1 LIFFICQYNVSVIF
15 KNQKMSIISDEQVA
29 KLREAGVSVPN
40 VNETCIG
47 CSACVAI
54 SPEVFELNDEGL
66 SEVVYKED
74 YTGLDVD
81 DAIAACPVD
90 AISWTE

>member
-1 LIFFICQYNVSVIF
+1 
-15 KNQKMSIISDEQVA
+15 MTIITEEQVK
-29 KLREAGVSVPN
+29 KLRDANVAVPD

-54 SPEVFELNDEGL
+54 AGEVFELNDDGL
-66 SEVVYKED
+66 SEVVLKDD
-74 YTGLDVD
+74 YSDLDVD
-81 DAIAACPVD
+81 DAISACPVD

>member
-1 LIFFICQYNVSVIF
+1 
-15 KNQKMSIISDEQVA
+15 MTIITEEQVK
-29 KLREAGVSVPN
+29 KLREANVAVPD

-54 SPEVFELNDEGL
+54 AGEVFELNDDGI
-66 SEVVYKED
+66 SEVVLKDD
-74 YTGLDVD
+74 YNDLDVD
-81 DAIAACPVD
+81 DAIMACPVD